1 MHVDRSGDV
10 SEEDIRI
17 YKQLCRAVGQEL
29 ADKTFP
35 RMRWVQKL
43 RAGDQEVYFLDPRK
57 IRT

>member
-10 SEEDIRI
+10 SDEDVRI

-35 RMRWVQKL
+35 RMRRVKKY
-43 RAGDQEVYFLDPRK
+43 RVGDHEYPFLDPRK